1 MNWKFSNV
9 KYEDIENLSKK
20 LNIPPILIKIC
31 LNRNKTE
38 NEIISFFSNINQN
51 FINANKLYN
60 ANKVADK
67 IIECLKLNKLIY
79 LFPDYDSDGLNS
91 VYIFY
96 NALKAARSKLN
107 SKSEIIIRHSKRNE
121 GYGISI
127 EFVEDIL
134 NKNNEN
140 ILVITLDN
148 GISKIEEINTLIDNN
163 IDVIVVDHHESLA
176 IVPNCLICDP
186 HNNTIE
192 QPSDFKHLCGAGVA
206 FKVCEILERK
216 LGFYDM
222 EKFIYN
228 VAIATITD
236 MMPLVNENIAFIIKG
251 ISQLNNQICPT
262 FISYYKAFLNIDNI
276 TPVNIGWDIG
286 PRINVCSRLNNT
298 ELGYKF
304 ISNNDYFDMYDI
316 VNDVETLND
325 TKKEIVKSL
334 INDIKKYDFN
344 DTLMPIVIIPD
355 NIPHGILSIIA
366 NKVLNLFNKPCVVAM
381 HNKDTGICTGSAR
394 SIEGINLLDLFSN
407 ELLKDNIL
415 NYGGH
420 ERACGISF
428 YYDKIEKLQE
438 DLNISI
444 IEILEEI
451 KKLMLKSNIDIEEP
465 YLKIDEYITINDLN
479 SNIYNIINYLPYG
492 DKFEK
497 PIFCLDKCNVI
508 SAYPTK
514 SNPNNLWLEL
524 SQCGKYIK
532 LWCENMTSIYES
544 LNNKNKIS
552 IVGYIEKNF
561 MENGNPYIIKPID
574 IKSCN

>member
-107 SKSEIIIRHSKRNE
+107 SKSEIIIRHSKRSE

-192 QPSDFKHLCGAGVA
+192 QSSDFKHLC
-206 FKVCEILERK
+206 
-216 LGFYDM
+216 
-222 EKFIYN
+222 
-228 VAIATITD
+228 
-236 MMPLVNENIAFIIKG
+236 
-251 ISQLNNQICPT
+251 
-262 FISYYKAFLNIDNI
+262 
-276 TPVNIGWDIG
+276 
-286 PRINVCSRLNNT
+286 
-298 ELGYKF
+298 
-304 ISNNDYFDMYDI
+304 
-316 VNDVETLND
+316 
-325 TKKEIVKSL
+325 
-334 INDIKKYDFN
+334 
-344 DTLMPIVIIPD
+344 
-355 NIPHGILSIIA
+355 
-366 NKVLNLFNKPCVVAM
+366 
-381 HNKDTGICTGSAR
+381 
-394 SIEGINLLDLFSN
+394 
-407 ELLKDNIL
+407 
-415 NYGGH
+415 
-420 ERACGISF
+420 
-428 YYDKIEKLQE
+428 
-438 DLNISI
+438 
-444 IEILEEI
+444 
-451 KKLMLKSNIDIEEP
+451 
-465 YLKIDEYITINDLN
+465 
-479 SNIYNIINYLPYG
+479 
-492 DKFEK
+492 
-497 PIFCLDKCNVI
+497 
-508 SAYPTK
+508 
-514 SNPNNLWLEL
+514 
-524 SQCGKYIK
+524 
-532 LWCENMTSIYES
+532 
-544 LNNKNKIS
+544 
-552 IVGYIEKNF
+552 
-561 MENGNPYIIKPID
+561 
-574 IKSCN
+574 